1 MFTRARRGAGRRPY
15 RRDVT
20 SLNIASA
27 KEDAT
32 TGVSLVPVSVPA
44 SWTGPASTACQ
55 TQLDTLRTL
64 LVGLDPLL
72 ETAAGA
78 MTALDDAGY
87 QCGVVG

>member
-1 MFTRARRGAGRRPY
+1 MGRRPY

-20 SLNIASA
+20 SLNIALA

-32 TGVSLVPVSVPA
+32 TGVSLVPA

-72 ETAAGA
+72 ETAASA

>member
-1 MFTRARRGAGRRPY
+1 M
-15 RRDVT
+15 T
-20 SLNIASA
+20 SLNIDLARDDVA
-27 KEDAT
+27 
-32 TGVSLVPVSVPA
+32 TGVGLVPATVPD
-44 SWTGPASTACQ
+44 SWTGGASAACQ